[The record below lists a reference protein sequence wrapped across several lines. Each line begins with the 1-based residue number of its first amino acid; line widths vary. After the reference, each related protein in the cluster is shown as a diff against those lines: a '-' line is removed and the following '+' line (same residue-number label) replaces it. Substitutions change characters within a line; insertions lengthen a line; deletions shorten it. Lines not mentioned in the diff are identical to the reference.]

1 MASAIADYLD
11 RLDGELRLQRA
22 PRRRLLAEVEDH
34 LRSSALETG
43 ADVCEHEAERAAVER
58 FGAAATVA
66 RRFAHTVAATSAR
79 RSVGRLGVAFA
90 AYVAAS
96 AAFMA
101 TADPQFADFP
111 QGAPSALALQIAAVA
126 VAVSLI
132 RSRRWR
138 DSTLVPD
145 DRIRFLANGAAI
157 GATSL
162 ALGLLCEAIVAATR
176 PAGVLPWDGVPL
188 VATLFAVSTLA
199 ALVAAFSAAAAAF
212 RSSTLAALPGTEEGN
227 GALPGLVDDLG
238 ALVPPARRLVAAAFA
253 RPRPLVGGVAAS
265 ALTAVIVSQILGHD
279 FAHHASIALPALALG
294 LLEAALILAGYMTL
308 GRPLGLRGGAA
319 P

>member
-43 ADVCEHEAERAAVER
+43 GDVCEHEAERAAVER

-138 DSTLVPD
+138 DSALVPD

-162 ALGLLCEAIVAATR
+162 ALGLLFEAIVAATR
-176 PAGVLPWDGVPL
+176 PAGVLPWDGFHSSPPCSRSRLSQRWSPPFRQPRPPSVARRSPRCRERRTATARCRGSSMTL
-188 VATLFAVSTLA
+188 VGWCRRRVGSLLQ
-199 ALVAAFSAAAAAF
+199 
-212 RSSTLAALPGTEEGN
+212 RSRD
-227 GALPGLVDDLG
+227 PGLSS
-238 ALVPPARRLVAAAFA
+238 VASLRAPS
-253 RPRPLVGGVAAS
+253 RPS
-265 ALTAVIVSQILGHD
+265 S
-279 FAHHASIALPALALG
+279 
-294 LLEAALILAGYMTL
+294 
-308 GRPLGLRGGAA
+308 
-319 P
+319 